1 MVLVFYLYLAPQS
14 KIRLFTASELDCRF
28 WPVIRCLSM
37 TTCTASSWLAG
48 KKANGKNMRVWDALP
63 GQVWR
68 TKRPTCVRA
77 TVIFH
82 KVLYDQRQV
91 GKIRLPHQFKH
102 WRLQKKTKTTT
113 HRTVDVMRHNEMWVF
128 SKRVTDPCEAV
139 ATEDPLLSLGDA
151 AQGWY
156 SLSYSTNGLCRDE
169 HKSALH
175 MWTPHTDCLQSLGPL
190 TLVRDEVCENAM
202 HGATVCQVVQSPRAV
217 RYEQGLVPGP
227 WNRSAQRHW
236 AGKHQN
242 VHKVFHFGFPTV
254 YRFQFS
260 WRSVGF
266 HVEVLHPSA
275 GAFILSRKIYRLPLQ
290 GKILNVGPRWKMS
303 EK

>member
-48 KKANGKNMRVWDALP
+48 KKANGKKHESLGRVTGAGVTYEASHLCTSHRYLSQSP
-63 GQVWR
+63 L
-68 TKRPTCVRA
+68 RPAAGWQNQAAAPVQTLRA
-77 TVIFH
+77 A
-82 KVLYDQRQV
+82 
-91 GKIRLPHQFKH
+91 
-102 WRLQKKTKTTT
+102 KKKKTTT